1 MTRIFQLLLAIVAI
15 ISNSCNGQKYLN
27 GSAKNCILI
36 ESSESARFYSS
47 RDSFHDSSYLVE
59 ISRLQGRQRT
69 SDAGFQLAARMRGL
83 RFTDDQVRQFL
94 LKNISIYGLQNWM
107 FSVQKTFDAIAED
120 ELREAAKSSGKQA
133 SPFVPMG

>member
-1 MTRIFQLLLAIVAI
+1 
-15 ISNSCNGQKYLN
+15 
-27 GSAKNCILI
+27 
-36 ESSESARFYSS
+36 
-47 RDSFHDSSYLVE
+47 LVE